1 VKSGVDIDDVKKVL
15 IHQANE
21 KMDEAILKRLFK
33 LYNKSDIPPDIM
45 PMMISWAGNSSVAT
59 LPTLFDLVKR
69 GQLDNHRLNTGD
81 IVVFASVGAG
91 MNINSMVYRM
101 P

>member
-1 VKSGVDIDDVKKVL
+1 ML
-15 IHQANE
+15 
-21 KMDEAILKRLFK
+21 
-33 LYNKSDIPPDIM
+33 
-45 PMMISWAGNSSVAT
+45 
-59 LPTLFDLVKR
+59 DLLQR
-69 GQLDNHRLNTGD
+69 GQLENHELNSGD